1 MYFIFILACKNPKAL
16 GMERGKITD
25 AQLTASSVYNSLHGA
40 TNARLN
46 FVKNSG
52 SWSSKRNDLKQW
64 LQVDFKYSATITDI
78 LTQGRG
84 RLDQWVRSY
93 TVSYSSDG
101 GAFKPYQKSGKD
113 EVTLLNINLI
123 QIIVSHIC

>member
-1 MYFIFILACKNPKAL
+1 VYFIFILACKNPKAL

-25 AQLTASSVYNSLHGA
+25 AQITASSVFNSLHDA

-46 FVKNSG
+46 FVKHSG
-52 SWSSKRNDLKQW
+52 SWTSKRNDLKQW